1 MQQIKA
7 AETGLEDIL
16 DWTRIA
22 DSEPTEEEEM
32 FSLAAGFVTRRSKRS
47 VNQRVWTPLVLGR
60 SDLGD
65 LLQVRRLR
73 RTRM

>member
-7 AETGLEDIL
+7 ADTGLEDIL

-22 DSEPTEEEEM
+22 DSEPAEEEEM
-32 FSLAAGFVTRRSKRS
+32 FSLAARFATQRRKRS

-60 SDLGD
+60 SDLGG
-65 LLQVRRLR
+65 LLQVRWLR
-73 RTRM
+73 RTGL